1 MKYSIGLDIGIASVG
16 WAVINEDIE
25 RIEDLGVRIFDV
37 AEQPKTGASLST
49 PRRLARSTRKRLRRR
64 RHRVERVR
72 KFMIQKGLLTQV
84 QMEQLYDWK
93 DGDLDIWLVRV
104 NALERKLSD
113 REFARILVHF
123 AKNRGF
129 QSNRKSELQEEDNGA
144 VLSAVQENKR
154 LMEEKGY
161 QTISEMLLY
170 DEKFEGTKRNKGGEY
185 THVVARS
192 DLKRE
197 IQLIFEKQR
206 AYGHAFATMENEDKF
221 LQIWSSQR
229 PFATKDDIAK
239 KIGNCTFEPKEKR
252 APKSTYTFERFRA
265 LDKLNRLR
273 ILSGTSPARS
283 LTQEERDLILNSL
296 FSKKEV
302 KYKELRKLLKLNDEQ
317 RFNEIFYDPN
327 EKIEKN
333 ENRTFLS
340 LESQYKIR
348 KILQKIEGKSLNDT
362 YRPVDLDTIAY
373 ALTVFKD
380 DQDIRDYLQNQYVA
394 SNGKKEL
401 NLANRKYN
409 DELIEELLHLS
420 FTKFGH
426 LSLKALR
433 NILPFMEQG
442 IPYHQACEKAGY
454 QFNKKVNR
462 EKQKLLPPVP
472 AKDIVNPVV
481 IRSLSQ
487 VRKVINGIIKRYGS
501 PSSIYIELARE
512 MGREYKERKDLE
524 KQYNKNRQMNEGAK
538 KHILELHPEF
548 GDPRGHDI
556 LKYKLWQEQ
565 DCRCAYS
572 FKPIPIKQ
580 LFEIGYAEVDHIIP
594 YSRSFDDSNNNKVLV
609 LAAENQNKQNRTPY
623 EWFGHDETKWQEFT
637 SLVTTMKVSK
647 KKKSLLLKKNFD
659 EEQAEE
665 FRSRHLNDTR
675 YITRYIKTFIED
687 NLQFRM
693 EEGKKQYVH
702 TVNGAYTSLMRKRW
716 GFNKNRQE
724 NDLHHALDAVIVA
737 VSLPFKH
744 KVSAYFKR
752 REEYAHNQLKR
763 EGEFFPEPWS
773 GFIHELE
780 IRMMQDSENIKLAME
795 SLNLKTYDESF
806 IKELKPIFVSRMPK
820 RAMKGQIHEETLK
833 RVRGRTDDGYIRTVK
848 KVKLDQI
855 PFDKNGDF
863 PMFGKETDMKTYEA
877 IKSRYLESGKD
888 KKKAFNTPLY
898 KPAKNP
904 ENAPIIR
911 SIKIEEKANRVVMLD
926 EKTAADNASIVRTEV
941 FRHKETGNYFLTP
954 VYVADVL
961 AKKVPDRLITPKKPY
976 SEWRKITDEY
986 EFLFSLYPNDLIRVK
1001 MPKEKETKT
1010 HTGEKHVWQENFMYF
1025 KGVHSGNAGVRMI
1038 DHMNSFED
1046 EIGVRKLVVFEKY
1059 QVDPLGRM
1067 NKVHGEKRH
1076 GI

>member
-512 MGREYKERKDLE
+512 MGRGYKERKDLE

-538 KHILELHPEF
+538 KHILELRPEF

-572 FKPIPIKQ
+572 FKSIPIKQ

-687 NLQFRM
+687 NLQFRI
-693 EEGKKQYVH
+693 EEGKK
-702 TVNGAYTSLMRKRW
+702 
-716 GFNKNRQE
+716 
-724 NDLHHALDAVIVA
+724 
-737 VSLPFKH
+737 
-744 KVSAYFKR
+744 
-752 REEYAHNQLKR
+752 
-763 EGEFFPEPWS
+763 
-773 GFIHELE
+773 
-780 IRMMQDSENIKLAME
+780 
-795 SLNLKTYDESF
+795 
-806 IKELKPIFVSRMPK
+806 
-820 RAMKGQIHEETLK
+820 
-833 RVRGRTDDGYIRTVK
+833 
-848 KVKLDQI
+848 
-855 PFDKNGDF
+855 
-863 PMFGKETDMKTYEA
+863 
-877 IKSRYLESGKD
+877 
-888 KKKAFNTPLY
+888 
-898 KPAKNP
+898 
-904 ENAPIIR
+904 
-911 SIKIEEKANRVVMLD
+911 
-926 EKTAADNASIVRTEV
+926 
-941 FRHKETGNYFLTP
+941 
-954 VYVADVL
+954 
-961 AKKVPDRLITPKKPY
+961 
-976 SEWRKITDEY
+976 
-986 EFLFSLYPNDLIRVK
+986 
-1001 MPKEKETKT
+1001 
-1010 HTGEKHVWQENFMYF
+1010 
-1025 KGVHSGNAGVRMI
+1025 
-1038 DHMNSFED
+1038 HMC
-1046 EIGVRKLVVFEKY
+1046 I
-1059 QVDPLGRM
+1059 Q
-1067 NKVHGEKRH
+1067 
-1076 GI
+1076 

>member
-333 ENRTFLS
+333 ENR
-340 LESQYKIR
+340 
-348 KILQKIEGKSLNDT
+348 
-362 YRPVDLDTIAY
+362 
-373 ALTVFKD
+373 
-380 DQDIRDYLQNQYVA
+380 
-394 SNGKKEL
+394 
-401 NLANRKYN
+401 
-409 DELIEELLHLS
+409 
-420 FTKFGH
+420 
-426 LSLKALR
+426 
-433 NILPFMEQG
+433 
-442 IPYHQACEKAGY
+442 
-454 QFNKKVNR
+454 
-462 EKQKLLPPVP
+462 
-472 AKDIVNPVV
+472 
-481 IRSLSQ
+481 
-487 VRKVINGIIKRYGS
+487 
-501 PSSIYIELARE
+501 
-512 MGREYKERKDLE
+512 
-524 KQYNKNRQMNEGAK
+524 
-538 KHILELHPEF
+538 
-548 GDPRGHDI
+548 
-556 LKYKLWQEQ
+556 
-565 DCRCAYS
+565 
-572 FKPIPIKQ
+572 
-580 LFEIGYAEVDHIIP
+580 
-594 YSRSFDDSNNNKVLV
+594 
-609 LAAENQNKQNRTPY
+609 
-623 EWFGHDETKWQEFT
+623 
-637 SLVTTMKVSK
+637 
-647 KKKSLLLKKNFD
+647 
-659 EEQAEE
+659 
-665 FRSRHLNDTR
+665 
-675 YITRYIKTFIED
+675 
-687 NLQFRM
+687 
-693 EEGKKQYVH
+693 
-702 TVNGAYTSLMRKRW
+702 
-716 GFNKNRQE
+716 
-724 NDLHHALDAVIVA
+724 
-737 VSLPFKH
+737 
-744 KVSAYFKR
+744 
-752 REEYAHNQLKR
+752 
-763 EGEFFPEPWS
+763 
-773 GFIHELE
+773 
-780 IRMMQDSENIKLAME
+780 
-795 SLNLKTYDESF
+795 
-806 IKELKPIFVSRMPK
+806 
-820 RAMKGQIHEETLK
+820 
-833 RVRGRTDDGYIRTVK
+833 
-848 KVKLDQI
+848 
-855 PFDKNGDF
+855 
-863 PMFGKETDMKTYEA
+863 
-877 IKSRYLESGKD
+877 
-888 KKKAFNTPLY
+888 
-898 KPAKNP
+898 
-904 ENAPIIR
+904 
-911 SIKIEEKANRVVMLD
+911 
-926 EKTAADNASIVRTEV
+926 
-941 FRHKETGNYFLTP
+941 
-954 VYVADVL
+954 
-961 AKKVPDRLITPKKPY
+961 
-976 SEWRKITDEY
+976 
-986 EFLFSLYPNDLIRVK
+986 
-1001 MPKEKETKT
+1001 
-1010 HTGEKHVWQENFMYF
+1010 
-1025 KGVHSGNAGVRMI
+1025 
-1038 DHMNSFED
+1038 
-1046 EIGVRKLVVFEKY
+1046 
-1059 QVDPLGRM
+1059 
-1067 NKVHGEKRH
+1067 
-1076 GI
+1076 